1 MPHPTTEW
9 VTFDRGRTAREPA
22 SVKAPMP
29 MPSVV
34 LTGPPWGMNFLGA
47 AARGALWSL
56 LGLASARAFFPDNAP
71 VLAVVLV
78 ALGQSSYVQALL
90 DRNRQEVYGGAI
102 SARRANL
109 RMARELFGLF
119 LGIYAAYV
127 FAVSLV
133 APERL
138 TTVFGGLLAGF
149 QGARLSDVD
158 FGTFGTLMAKNGAVL
173 MASFL
178 ISTLYQHGGILL
190 VLAWNAA
197 RWGVVIGSLARAEYN
212 AEGLM
217 GALVVAAVLP
227 HLLLEAL
234 AYVIAAMG
242 GAFLGRG
249 VLRHK
254 IGTRAFESVGFAVL
268 ILLLTS
274 TVVLVLASF
283 LESALEF

>member
-1 MPHPTTEW
+1 MPHPRPEW
-9 VTFDRGRTAREPA
+9 ITFDRGRAAREPA
-22 SVKAPMP
+22 AVKAPMP

-34 LTGPPWGMNFLGA
+34 LTGPLWGMNFPGA

-56 LGLASARAFFPDNAP
+56 LGLAAARAFFPDNAP

-90 DRNRQEVYGGAI
+90 DRNRNEVYGGVVG
-102 SARRANL
+102 ARRANL

-119 LGIYAAYV
+119 VGIYAAYV

-138 TTVFGGLLAGF
+138 TAVFGGLLAGF
-149 QGARLSDVD
+149 QGARLTDVD
-158 FGTFGTLMAKNGAVL
+158 FGRFDTLMAKNGAVL

-212 AEGLM
+212 AEGLAA
-217 GALVVAAVLP
+217 ALVVAAVLP

-249 VLRHK
+249 VLRHRV
-254 IGTRAFESVGFAVL
+254 GTAAFESVGIAVL
-268 ILLLTS
+268 VLLLTS
-274 TVVLVLASF
+274 AGVLTLASL
-283 LESALEF
+283 LEAGLEF